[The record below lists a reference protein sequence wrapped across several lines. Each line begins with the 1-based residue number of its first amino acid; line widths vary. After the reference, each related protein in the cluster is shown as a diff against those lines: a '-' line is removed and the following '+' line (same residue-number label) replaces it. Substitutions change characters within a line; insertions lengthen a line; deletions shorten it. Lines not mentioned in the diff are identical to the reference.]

1 MYVDHDIFTKE
12 YFIKN
17 FKKKL
22 GLYVRLA
29 FLYKTSDFTFSLI
42 IVLPSNFYLIS
53 KALLVSPLFDW

>member
-1 MYVDHDIFTKE
+1 MYVDDDIFTKE

-22 GLYVRLA
+22 RLYVRLA
-29 FLYKTSDFTFSLI
+29 FLYKTSDFTFSFI

-53 KALLVSPLFDW
+53 KTLLVSPLFDW

>member
-1 MYVDHDIFTKE
+1 MYVDDDIFTKE

-22 GLYVRLA
+22 RLYVRLA
-29 FLYKTSDFTFSLI
+29 FLYKTSDFTFSFI